1 MHRRPFLQTLLALPS
16 VAAMRGRKPRVKDAD
31 HLHDSLLTVDT
42 HCDTPLRLVG
52 GNFDMG
58 LRHTTGQRGSGC
70 VDLPRMKEGGLAAS
84 FFAVFVGQG
93 PRTPEGNAAA
103 KFRADRML
111 EALDAMFAR
120 YPELCAKATWAED
133 AALIH
138 ATGKR
143 AIFLG
148 MENGYPLGQDLSLVD
163 AYHARGIRYITLAH
177 TANNDLCSSST
188 ESEDKV
194 DHGLSTFGEAVVKRM
209 NQLGMMVDVS
219 HISDR
224 SFFDVIG
231 LSRAPILASHSCARS
246 LCDHPRNLSDAQLDA
261 LKKNGGVIQLCI
273 LSDYLKARP
282 ANPERDQAYA
292 DLRQRVKALGG
303 WEKASAGPEGKRLG
317 EEWEALEAK
326 FAKGGATIK
335 EGVDHLDY
343 LVKRIG
349 IQHVGIGTDFDG
361 GGGLSDCRDVTEL
374 RGFTREL
381 LRRGYTE
388 AQIRLIWGGNA
399 LRVMREVERRKGA

>member
-16 VAAMRGRKPRVKDAD
+16 FAAVKGAAPRVKDVDAF
-31 HLHDSLLTVDT
+31 HNSLLSVDT

-52 GNFDMG
+52 GAYDMG
-58 LRHTTGQRGSGC
+58 IRHPTGLRGSGC

-93 PRTPEGNAAA
+93 PRNPEGNARA
-103 KFRADRML
+103 KARADQML
-111 EALDAMFAR
+111 EALDAMFAK
-120 YPELCAKATWAED
+120 YPDLCAKATRAED
-133 AALIH
+133 AASIH

-148 MENGYPLGQDLSLVD
+148 MENGYPLGQDLALVD
-163 AYHARGIRYITLAH
+163 AYQARGIRYITLAH

-188 ESEDKV
+188 ETEDKV
-194 DHGLSTFGEAVVKRM
+194 DHGLSAFGEAVVRRM

-231 LSRAPILASHSCARS
+231 LSKAPILASHSCARS

-273 LSDYLKARP
+273 LSDYLKTRP

-303 WEKASAGPEGKRLG
+303 WEKAAAGPEGKALG
-317 EEWEALEAK
+317 EAWEALEAK
-326 FAKGGATIK
+326 YSKGGATIK

-374 RGFTREL
+374 RGFTHEL
-381 LRRGYTE
+381 FRRGYTE

-399 LRVMREVERRKGA
+399 LRVMREVERRRSV